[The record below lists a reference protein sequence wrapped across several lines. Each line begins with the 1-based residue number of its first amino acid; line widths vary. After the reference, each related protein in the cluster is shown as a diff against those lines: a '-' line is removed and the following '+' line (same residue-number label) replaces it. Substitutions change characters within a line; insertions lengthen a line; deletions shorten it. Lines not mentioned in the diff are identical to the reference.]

1 MSEFSSGEFIG
12 IIRPQF
18 IPSEIIT
25 MGKQTPFFDCHNQ
38 AGAKMVDFGGWDMPI
53 NYGSQIEEHHAV
65 RQDVGMFDVSH
76 MTIVDV
82 RGEDAKAYLQY
93 LLANDVAKLT
103 VSGKALYSG
112 MLNEKGGVIDDL
124 IVYYIDDTNYRVV
137 VNASTRDKDLAWM
150 GQQAEKFAVEITENN
165 NFAMLAVQG
174 PNAIAKTNSVLSE
187 NQQQAVDGLGIFVAA
202 DCEGFFIARTGYT
215 GEDGYEIMVPNGEA
229 ESFWNK
235 LVEAGVRPCGLGAR
249 DTLRL
254 EAGMNLYGNDMDET
268 ISPLEA
274 NMAWTITWQPEERDF
289 IGKTALLAQ
298 KEAGVANKLVGLV
311 LEGKGVIRSHMKVV
325 VEGVGEGET
334 TSGTMS
340 PTLKKSIGMARVPK
354 ATGEQVMLE
363 IRGKLIPAKVV
374 KPCFV
379 RKGEPL
385 V

>member
-1 MSEFSSGEFIG
+1 
-12 IIRPQF
+12 
-18 IPSEIIT
+18 

-38 AGAKMVDFGGWDMPI
+38 AGAKIVDFGGWDMPLH
-53 NYGSQIEEHHAV
+53 YGSQLEEHHTV
-65 RQDVGMFDVSH
+65 RQSAGMFDVSH

-82 RGEDAKAYLQY
+82 TGDDAKAFLQK

-103 VSGKALYSG
+103 ESGKALYSG

-124 IVYYIDDTNYRVV
+124 IVYFINETNYRVV

-150 GQQAEKFAVEITENN
+150 ATQAESFSVTISENN
-165 NFAMLAVQG
+165 DFAMLAVQG
-174 PNAIAKTNSVLSE
+174 PEAIEKTNSVLSSA
-187 NQQQAVDGLGIFVAA
+187 QQQAVEGLQVFVAA
-202 DCEGFFIARTGYT
+202 DTEGYFIARTGYT
-215 GEDGYEIMVPNGEA
+215 GEDGYEIMVPVA
-229 ESFWNK
+229 ETANFWNK
-235 LVEAGVRPCGLGAR
+235 LVAAGVKPCGLGAR

-268 ISPLEA
+268 VSPLEA
-274 NMAWTITWQPEERDF
+274 NMAWTITWKPEDRDF
-289 IGKTALLAQ
+289 IGKQALLAQ

-325 VEGVGEGET
+325 VEGIGEGET

-340 PTLKKSIGMARVPK
+340 PTLKQSIGMARVPK

-363 IRGKLIPAKVV
+363 IRGKLVPAKVV

-379 RKGEPL
+379 RKGEAL